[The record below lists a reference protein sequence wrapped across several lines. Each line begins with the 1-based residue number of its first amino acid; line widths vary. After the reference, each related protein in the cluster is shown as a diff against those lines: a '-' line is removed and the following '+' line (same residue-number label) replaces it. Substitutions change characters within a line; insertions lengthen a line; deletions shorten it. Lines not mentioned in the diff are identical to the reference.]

1 MFTNCNKLT
10 KNFFQYC
17 IILIDKKGRGTKM
30 NVSRIS
36 PNFKGL
42 MLFKNDKRAIN
53 TDHIMT
59 IETGGSTKVP
69 STDIKLVNGCLIKVP
84 YSYESIIHA
93 YEMASRDK
101 SAMYPVREY

>member
-10 KNFFQYC
+10 KIFFQDC

-36 PNFKGL
+36 SNFKGL
-42 MLFKNDKRAIN
+42 ILLKNDKRAIN

-69 STDIKLVNGCLIKVP
+69 STEIKLVNGELIKVP
-84 YSYESIIHA
+84 YSYESIIHS
-93 YEMASRDK
+93 YELASSDK
-101 SAMYPVREY
+101 SVMYPVKEY